1 MWAALRSPMLLGND
15 LRAMSAKT
23 LSIINNPAI
32 IAISQDPRGRPVH
45 RVSRNTTVQKDKF
58 GIGETHIW
66 SGPLANGDQVV
77 IFLNVADKDVDMEA
91 SLEEIF
97 VSEGVGGTAPQVAQE
112 WNIHDLWAHRMK
124 DKDSKA
130 ILDAVDAKGRAE
142 ILSKLNWYNSTEK
155 SYAEGLREN
164 DVRLFGSKVGT
175 VAAHGKIDVRVGR
188 HAAKVLRLR
197 SLAGAQG
204 RKSLL
209 KQEL

>member
-45 RVSRNTTVQKDKF
+45 RVSRNTTVPKDQF
-58 GIGETHIW
+58 GIGETHVW

-77 IFLNVADKDVDMEA
+77 IFLNAADKDVDMEA

-124 DKDSKA
+124 DKDSRA
-130 ILDAVDAKGRAE
+130 ILEADDAKERAG
-142 ILSKLNWYNSTEK
+142 ILGKLNWYNSTEK

-164 DVRLFGSKVGT
+164 DIRLFGAKVGT
-175 VAAHGKIDVRVGR
+175 VAPRGKISAHVGR

-197 SLAGAQG
+197 SSLGSQA
-204 RKSLL
+204 RKSLI